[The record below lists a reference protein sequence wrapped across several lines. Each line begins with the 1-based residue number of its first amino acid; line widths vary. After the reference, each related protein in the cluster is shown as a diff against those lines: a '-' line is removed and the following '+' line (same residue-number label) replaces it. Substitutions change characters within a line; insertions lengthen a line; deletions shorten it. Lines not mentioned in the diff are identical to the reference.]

1 MCLYCDNSYT
11 SCEFHFQIS
20 SESETTRRY
29 IHSAGV
35 VRSSPHLVEVL
46 LFGGYR
52 GGLIAETRVLEF
64 GKCGV
69 FGKGNV

>member
-1 MCLYCDNSYT
+1 MCLYCDNSYI

-20 SESETTRRY
+20 SESKTTMRIR
-29 IHSAGV
+29 HSAGV
-35 VRSSPHLVEVL
+35 VRSSQHLVEVL

-52 GGLIAETRVLEF
+52 EGLIAETRVLKF

-69 FGKGNV
+69 FGKGIV

>member
-20 SESETTRRY
+20 SESETTGRY
-29 IHSAGV
+29 RHSTGV
-35 VRSSPHLVEVL
+35 IRSSSHLVEVL
-46 LFGGYR
+46 LFGG
-52 GGLIAETRVLEF
+52 GSQTSVLKF

-69 FGKGNV
+69 FGKGIV